1 MAQPA
6 TPPSRNGV
14 LADSAPLSPVK
25 SPPDDVS
32 SYPLAAQIPVKDF
45 NLPTFPK
52 EASRLRE
59 LTLTSDIKLDEYQNL
74 LQSKE
79 YELPEP
85 PQSITHLTLELFSLG
100 FPGLNPRY
108 LSNLSR
114 ALPNLKSITFFSTL
128 IDGLTNHSRNDAEDF
143 FRLAP
148 NIAETHLIDSFV
160 RPGFFTTLGKQWD
173 QIADEAQDLPPPE
186 RSGAK
191 VVEVSYTFRGH
202 DHDDFLAKIHGTEI
216 PSLLV
221 RGLVGF
227 GAGFVEARDGEM
239 QDELDRESGVKSG
252 AASGVLPFANDSR
265 ASVALKKR
273 FEMMS
278 GGELKELRVLNLS
291 MWTLT
296 AEEVAQVLYG
306 CAKGVEGGDG
316 GGLIDLTISVLMEEG
331 WVQAL
336 VEGVGGS
343 GAAKTL
349 EGIEVVGVPAKAKE
363 EGEDW
368 KSGEGLIDDKSKV
381 EELGKACA
389 KLGRL
394 EMSILKAR
402 KAGGVQWLRE
412 RGGHWQ
418 LNKE

>member
-25 SPPDDVS
+25 SPSDDIS
-32 SYPLAAQIPVKDF
+32 SYPLAAQIPVKGF
-45 NLPTFPK
+45 NLPNFPK

-59 LTLTSDIKLDEYQNL
+59 LTLTSDIKLDEYQDL

-79 YELPEP
+79 YELPQP

-100 FPGLNPRY
+100 FPGRNPRY
-108 LSNLSR
+108 LGNLSR

-128 IDGLTNHSRNDAEDF
+128 IDGLTDTSRKDAEDF
-143 FRLAP
+143 FQLAP
-148 NIAETHLIDSFV
+148 NIAEMHIIDSFV
-160 RPGFFTTLGKQWD
+160 RPGFFTTLGKKWD
-173 QIADEAQDLPPPE
+173 QIADEAKDLPPPE

-221 RGLVGF
+221 RGMVGF
-227 GAGFVEARDGEM
+227 GAGFVEAQEGEM
-239 QDELDRESGVKSG
+239 QDELDKESGQPSG
-252 AASGVLPFANDSR
+252 AASGVLPFANDSK
-265 ASVALKKR
+265 ASVALRKR
-273 FEMMS
+273 FENLS
-278 GGELKELRVLNLS
+278 GGELAELKVLNLS

-296 AEEVAQVLYG
+296 ADEVAQLLYACG
-306 CAKGVEGGDG
+306 KGVADG
-316 GGLIDLTISVLMEEG
+316 GGLIDLTVSVLMNEE
-331 WVQAL
+331 WVQSL
-336 VEGVGGS
+336 VQAISGS

-349 EGIEVVGVPAKAKE
+349 EGVEIIGVPAKAKE

-381 EELGKACA
+381 EELSKACTN
-389 KLGRL
+389 LGRF

-402 KAGGVQWLRE
+402 KAGGVQWLRK
-412 RGGHWQ
+412 GGREWQ

>member
-1 MAQPA
+1 M
-6 TPPSRNGV
+6 
-14 LADSAPLSPVK
+14 
-25 SPPDDVS
+25 
-32 SYPLAAQIPVKDF
+32 
-45 NLPTFPK
+45 
-52 EASRLRE
+52 
-59 LTLTSDIKLDEYQNL
+59 TLTSDIKLDEYQNL